1 MPAYPAGPKKEPSP
15 SRSEGS
21 SLGTGEQN
29 SVADNVLPLGERT
42 TNDRKFWWE
51 KGNKLDPDAI
61 ATQPSVYDDPDLA
74 PSYQPRPDWENIH
87 RFNPLARWTW
97 GEEKSV
103 VRKIDGR
110 IMVWACIMFF
120 ALEMDRGN
128 LGNAVS
134 DDLLSD
140 LGLTTNDFNLG
151 NTLFAL
157 SYLISEL
164 PSQLV
169 SKWVGPDRW
178 IPAQVTLW
186 SVVAMCQFRLN
197 GRSSFLVCRALLG
210 LIQGGFVP
218 DIILYMSYFYKHHEM
233 TIRLGFFYLAMT
245 TADVASAFLAYGILH
260 MRGVYGL
267 AGWRW
272 LFLVEGALTLC
283 IGLASFVM
291 MPAGPAETAGS
302 LRGKDGWFTEREE
315 EIMVNR
321 IIRDDPTKGS
331 MHNRQ
336 AVTPALLCKCICDFD
351 LWPLYLF
358 ALTALIAYVPV
369 AQYLPLNLRAMG
381 FSVFQT
387 NLLTI
392 PTRVIASCTTMALM
406 YFAERTNQA
415 LVSAMISQVWTVPP
429 LIWLA
434 FGNRDTSDRWQV
446 WGVITVMLGKPLAHP
461 LTVNLVSRNSSS
473 VRTRTV
479 SAALYNMFTQ
489 ACIILGSNIYNAD
502 DAPLYRRG
510 NRMLLALVAWNIV
523 LLVVVKVYYVWRNRT
538 REREWDALATRE
550 KTAYLA
556 AERDR
561 GNRGLDFRFT
571 H

>member
-1 MPAYPAGPKKEPSP
+1 MSANPVAPIKEPSP
-15 SRSEGS
+15 SLSEGS
-21 SLGTGEQN
+21 SLRTGEQN
-29 SVADNVLPLGERT
+29 SVTGVAPPLGAQT

-51 KGNKLDPDAI
+51 GGDKLDPEAI

-103 VRKIDGR
+103 VRKVDGR
-110 IMVWACIMFF
+110 IMVWVCVMFF

-134 DDLLSD
+134 DDLLGD

-157 SYLISEL
+157 SYLVSEL
-164 PSQLV
+164 PSQLI
-169 SKWVGPDRW
+169 SKWIGPDRW

-186 SVVAMCQFRLN
+186 SVVAMCQFRLS
-197 GRSSFLVCRALLG
+197 GKTSFLVCRSLLG

-233 TIRLGFFYLAMT
+233 TIRLGFFYLAMSA
-245 TADVASAFLAYGILH
+245 ADVASAFIAYGILH

-272 LFLVEGALTLC
+272 LFLIEGALTLC
-283 IGLASFVM
+283 IGLGSFII
-291 MPAGPAETAGS
+291 MPAGPTETAGN
-302 LRGKDGWFTEREE
+302 LRGKDGWFTKREE

-336 AVTPALLCKCICDFD
+336 PVTPSLLWKCICDYD
-351 LWPLYLF
+351 LWPLYAF

-369 AQYLPLNLRAMG
+369 GQYLPLNLRAMG

-387 NLLTI
+387 NLLII
-392 PTRVIASCTTMALM
+392 PTRVIAACTTVALM
-406 YFAERTNQA
+406 YFAERMGQT
-415 LVSAMISQVWTVPP
+415 VVPTIISQLWTVPP

-434 FGNRDTSDRWQV
+434 FGNRGASDRWQL
-446 WGVITVMLGKPLAHP
+446 WGVITAMMAKPFAHP

-489 ACIILGSNIYNAD
+489 ACIIIGSNIYRAD
-502 DAPLYRRG
+502 DRPHYRRG
-510 NRMLLALVAWNIV
+510 NTTLLVLVIWNIV
-523 LLVVVKVYYVWRNRT
+523 LLVLIKVYYVRRNRT
-538 REREWDALATRE
+538 RERKWDALATRE
-550 KTAYLA
+550 KAAYIA
-556 AERDR
+556 AEGDR
-561 GNRGLDFRFT
+561 GNRGLDFRFK